1 MPSARSASDPQ
12 LFAPLH
18 VVVMEGPL
26 GKVHIESDGLV
37 ITRVS
42 FENLRGSRAK
52 QPKLLGTA
60 AKQMDQYFA
69 GKRKRFDLPLQRL
82 GTRFQ
87 RLVWDAIDDIPYGK
101 TRTYQA
107 IGEKIGG
114 LALART
120 VGHAC
125 GSNPLPI
132 LLPCH
137 RVIASDGLLTGY
149 VGGLWRKRWMLQ
161 HEGALPKDLFTADR

>member
-1 MPSARSASDPQ
+1 MSPARSNEDPQ

-18 VVVMEGPL
+18 VVVVEGPL

-37 ITRVS
+37 ITHVS
-42 FENLRGSRAK
+42 FDNLRGSRAK
-52 QPKLLGTA
+52 EPKLLGTA
-60 AKQMDQYFA
+60 AKQMEQYMA
-69 GKRKRFDLPLQRL
+69 GKRKRFELPLQRL

-87 RLVWDAIDDIPYGK
+87 RLVWEAIDDIPYGK
-101 TRTYQA
+101 TRTYQS

-114 LALART
+114 LAMART

-161 HEGALPKDLFTADR
+161 HEGALPKDLLTEDR